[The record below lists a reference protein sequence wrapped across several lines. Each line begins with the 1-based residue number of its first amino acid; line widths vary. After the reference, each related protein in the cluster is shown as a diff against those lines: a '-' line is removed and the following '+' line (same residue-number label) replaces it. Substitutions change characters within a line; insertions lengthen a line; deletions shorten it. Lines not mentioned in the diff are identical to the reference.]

1 MSVPEGFVE
10 LAPEAIQDAGRLPL
24 FVRVALVSREELMLW
39 AGDTRRKLST
49 YPRVL
54 LYGGPTTAARVPEL
68 ERIVDNWT
76 RLVLTQTGQ
85 LWTPVWDEP
94 ARILP
99 NGLMGYRWPFAE
111 FRWVTTWEY
120 GKPERHRIVYRTPTH
135 AELERVA

>member
-39 AGDTRRKLST
+39 AGDVSRKLRI

-54 LYGGPTTAARVPEL
+54 HYGGPTTAGRVPEL
-68 ERIVDNWT
+68 RSIVDNWT

-85 LWTPVWDEP
+85 LWTPVWDRE

-99 NGLMGYRWPFAE
+99 NGLMGLRWPFTGPVSSTYGRGSRRS
-111 FRWVTTWEY
+111 RWTSVTQ
-120 GKPERHRIVYRTPTH
+120 KRSSS
-135 AELERVA
+135 VA